1 MLETTLEPSISISTE
16 PSSTETPSSVNEAQ
30 SITQAIK
37 EACAE
42 LARVK
47 AAMSELKDRE
57 VTAKTTIEKALRLS
71 GKTVLSL
78 PNGKYAYFTESA
90 TKLRPAVALH
100 NLPRHLVEVKINR
113 AEVMKVIKAGKGN
126 ELSDLVT
133 WKSSQNLSIT
143 KKRPAKA
150 FSDSPT

>member
-78 PNGKYAYFTESA
+78 PNGNMLTSPK
-90 TKLRPAVALH
+90 ALPSFAQQS
-100 NLPRHLVEVKINR
+100 LYTICL
-113 AEVMKVIKAGKGN
+113 
-126 ELSDLVT
+126 DT
-133 WKSSQNLSIT
+133 W
-143 KKRPAKA
+143 
-150 FSDSPT
+150 